1 MINPNKRGD
10 FMDINNILTEKTD
23 KLIGLIK
30 QVDTLDVI
38 GMVCVE
44 FQLHYDGK
52 DVFERTKL
60 ISPFKQYIYLLNLLL
75 SNPQTET
82 STGVDFK
89 TTYEEI
95 KKLLN
100 EIAQIYGLIFFPE
113 ENEEISDSW
122 YKHRELA
129 MPVFMNYFNT
139 HSLPYEEQLIDRIQQ
154 WASPY
159 DSVIIDKFGCSVNE
173 FIEMYRYLV
182 KMLQKQLDD
191 YQNGTD
197 NFFEKLLPA
206 YKYFNK
212 LIKNEKMNSDLAMQ
226 KTREVFP
233 LDNLENPFTTIFF
246 KINFNKFEEKFTH
259 EKVMSFLNHF
269 SVGREERE
277 FYYYTESGPFDNKP
291 IIKHENE
298 YYIPISKQILHAFE
312 NQFFN
317 AIEESNRRTS
327 FFRNRDRK
335 SEEKTLEIFKRL
347 LGKNA
352 EYFSSIYER
361 PDSQNEHDLL
371 IKTNKGTIYIIEV
384 KASKFKEPFRNP
396 DKAYE
401 RIKRDFKSDGGI
413 QKAYDQAKRLY
424 DLIIGQEVTN
434 LYNQSGQLIT
444 TINSKEINDIYII
457 CVTAE
462 NFGVIASNLSYL
474 LEKEKSD
481 RFPYAVNIFDLE
493 SIVEYLEFKKLSPN
507 ILNDYLDFRSRF
519 QEKFIAFDELDIFGL
534 FMSKPNIDQLIK
546 ADKVIVNHEYS
557 DIFDEMYFT
566 KLGIIKKSQKQKKN
580 TFKKANKKSKKKIEK
595 ASRRRNRKKR

>member
-52 DVFERTKL
+52 DVFDTTKL

-82 STGVDFK
+82 NTSVDFE

-100 EIAQIYGLIFFPE
+100 EIAQIYGLIFFPDD
-113 ENEEISDSW
+113 NEEVSDSW

-159 DSVIIDKFGCSVNE
+159 DSVIIDKFGCTVNE
-173 FIEMYRYLV
+173 FIDMYKYLV
-182 KMLQKQLDD
+182 KILQKQLDD
-191 YQNGTD
+191 YQNGTE

-246 KINFNKFEEKFTH
+246 KINLNKFEEKFTH

-371 IKTNKGTIYIIEV
+371 IKPT
-384 KASKFKEPFRNP
+384 FRT
-396 DKAYE
+396 
-401 RIKRDFKSDGGI
+401 S
-413 QKAYDQAKRLY
+413 
-424 DLIIGQEVTN
+424 
-434 LYNQSGQLIT
+434 
-444 TINSKEINDIYII
+444 
-457 CVTAE
+457 
-462 NFGVIASNLSYL
+462 
-474 LEKEKSD
+474 
-481 RFPYAVNIFDLE
+481 
-493 SIVEYLEFKKLSPN
+493 
-507 ILNDYLDFRSRF
+507 
-519 QEKFIAFDELDIFGL
+519 
-534 FMSKPNIDQLIK
+534 
-546 ADKVIVNHEYS
+546 
-557 DIFDEMYFT
+557 
-566 KLGIIKKSQKQKKN
+566 
-580 TFKKANKKSKKKIEK
+580 
-595 ASRRRNRKKR
+595 